1 MSDRKKFLWIILA
14 FLFFYFLP
22 GDHPR
27 VKGAAIESIAMLHE
41 YARQHV
47 LLCLVPAFFIAGAIS
62 VFISQQAIMKY
73 LGGKAKKVV
82 AYTVAAVSGTIL
94 AVCSCTVLPLFA
106 GIYSRGAGI
115 GPASAFLYSGPAI
128 NVLAIILTARVL
140 GIEMGV
146 ARAIGAISF
155 SVIIGLLM
163 AFFFRK
169 DEAIRQ
175 QGFAELPVGEPAR
188 SLWQTTWTMASM
200 VIFLVFANWAAP
212 KIDSGTWAGI
222 YSMKWVI
229 ATLGLLSTLFAAKKW
244 FSQDELTEWLNA
256 TWGYGLQV
264 FPLLFLGVLF
274 AGFLL
279 GRPGYEAL
287 IPSRYIAALVGG
299 NSIAANFFA
308 SVAGAFM
315 YFATLTEVPILQG
328 LMGAGMGK
336 GPALALL
343 LAGPALSL
351 PNMLVIQNIM
361 GTKKTV
367 AYVSLV
373 VCLSTFAGIIY
384 GAFF

>member
-212 KIDSGTWAGI
+212 KIDSGIWAGV
-222 YSMKWVI
+222 YSTKWVI

-244 FSQDELTEWLNA
+244 FSQDELSLHD
-256 TWGYGLQV
+256 
-264 FPLLFLGVLF
+264 
-274 AGFLL
+274 
-279 GRPGYEAL
+279 AL
-287 IPSRYIAALVGG
+287 
-299 NSIAANFFA
+299 
-308 SVAGAFM
+308 
-315 YFATLTEVPILQG
+315 PI
-328 LMGAGMGK
+328 
-336 GPALALL
+336 
-343 LAGPALSL
+343 
-351 PNMLVIQNIM
+351 
-361 GTKKTV
+361 
-367 AYVSLV
+367 
-373 VCLSTFAGIIY
+373 
-384 GAFF
+384 

>member
-27 VKGAAIESIAMLHE
+27 VQGAAIESIAMLHE

-47 LLCLVPAFFIAGAIS
+47 LLCLIPAFFIAGAIS
-62 VFISQQAIMKY
+62 VFVSQQAVMKY

-82 AYTVAAVSGTIL
+82 AYTVAAISGTIL

-163 AFFFRK
+163 AFLFRK

-175 QGFAELPVGEPAR
+175 QGFAELPVGEATR

-212 KIDSGTWAGI
+212 KIDSGIWAGI
-222 YSMKWVI
+222 YSTKWVI

-367 AYVSLV
+367 VYVSLV